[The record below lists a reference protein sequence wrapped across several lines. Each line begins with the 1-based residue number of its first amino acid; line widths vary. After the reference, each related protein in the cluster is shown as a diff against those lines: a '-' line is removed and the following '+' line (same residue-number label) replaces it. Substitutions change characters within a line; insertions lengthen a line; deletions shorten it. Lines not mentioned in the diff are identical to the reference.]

1 MRAIVTGSKHWVDVD
16 KMRDELAK
24 LPVCTTVVVGN
35 LQGAERMAA
44 RLAEE
49 ELGMDVE
56 KWSDIDETSSFE
68 LLHRNK
74 EMVAS
79 DIDVCVAFML
89 SNNEPEWDCVRR
101 SRAAK
106 INTIVVS

>member
-1 MRAIVTGSKHWVDVD
+1 MRAIVTGSKHWVDLD

-24 LPVCTTVVVGN
+24 LPVCTTIVVGN

-44 RLAEE
+44 KLAEE
-49 ELGMDVE
+49 ELGMEVE
-56 KWSDIDETSSFE
+56 KWEDFEDTSLG

-74 EMVAS
+74 DMVES

-106 INTIVVS
+106 IETIVVN

>member
-1 MRAIVTGSKHWVDVD
+1 MRAIVTGSKHWVDLD

-44 RLAEE
+44 KLAEE

-56 KWSDIDETSSFE
+56 RWEDIEDTTNLG

-74 EMVAS
+74 EMIES

-101 SRAAK
+101 ARAAK
-106 INTIVVS
+106 IETIVVN